1 MSSET
6 KNEDGLGPPH
16 ASTSVPRISID
27 GPNNLPV
34 DADFGN
40 NTQETN
46 LHTEKSP
53 GMLEAGGGPGSN
65 LKKRKLTVNGSN
77 NNIRDPTRS
86 QTASTGQTDVG
97 WLHALLHP
105 KRDPEALQPPSIARC
120 FFNIL
125 KYSYLNIL
133 LIMIPIGWAVHFA
146 NLNDTL
152 VFVFNF
158 LAIIPLAALLGFA
171 TEELALRVG
180 PTLGGMNISHREPV
194 NRNLQPFDPKQASSM
209 PRFATG

>member
-27 GPNNLPV
+27 RPNTLSA
-34 DADFGN
+34 DADIGK
-40 NTQETN
+40 EAK
-46 LHTEKSP
+46 LHQEKSP
-53 GMLEAGGGPGSN
+53 GMLEAGGVSGSN
-65 LKKRKLTVNGSN
+65 LKKRKFTGNGSN
-77 NNIRDPTRS
+77 NNIGDSTQS
-86 QTASTGQTDVG
+86 QTTSTGQTEVG

-105 KRDPEALQPPSIARC
+105 KRDREALQPPSVAQC
-120 FFNIL
+120 FLNIL
-125 KYSYLNIL
+125 KYSYLNIFL
-133 LIMIPIGWAVHFA
+133 VMIPIGWAVHFA
-146 NLNDTL
+146 KLNDTL

-180 PTLGGMNISHREPV
+180 PTLGG
-194 NRNLQPFDPKQASSM
+194 
-209 PRFATG
+209 

>member
-6 KNEDGLGPPH
+6 KNENGLGPP
-16 ASTSVPRISID
+16 TSVPRISIER
-27 GPNNLPV
+27 PNNSPAH
-34 DADFGN
+34 AD
-40 NTQETN
+40 TQEASI
-46 LHTEKSP
+46 HPEKSP
-53 GMLEAGGGPGSN
+53 GMLEAGGGLGSN
-65 LKKRKLTVNGSN
+65 LKKRKSTANGAN
-77 NNIRDPTRS
+77 NNIIRDPVRS
-86 QTASTGQTDVG
+86 QTASTGQPEVG

-105 KRDPEALQPPSIARC
+105 KRDRETLQPPSVAQC
-120 FFNIL
+120 FLNVL

-133 LIMIPIGWAVHFA
+133 LLMIPIGWAVHFA

-180 PTLGGMNISHREPV
+180 PTLGGTNISR
-194 NRNLQPFDPKQASSM
+194 
-209 PRFATG
+209 